1 MKATIKKYLTN
12 AGKAIFRFRAYFPS
26 PVPQGIT
33 EFESWAKSIIDLYGF
48 PDNDSVRFALA
59 TMILHSGPTAAAT
72 SKRYFGLM
80 VKAGA
85 AKQVASQVFQDIKQR
100 QKQAEA
106 TAILTASA
114 NDTKSI
120 QN

>member
-1 MKATIKKYLTN
+1 MKAKLLNILSALHKPFKRIRNL
-12 AGKAIFRFRAYFPS
+12 FPS
-26 PVPQGIT
+26 AVPQGVA
-33 EFESWAKSIIDLYGF
+33 EFEIWSLDIIQTYNF

-59 TMILHSGPTAAAT
+59 TMVLHSGPTAAYV
-72 SKRYFGLM
+72 SKHYFALM

-85 AKQVASQVFQDIKQR
+85 AKQVASQVFQDIKIK

-106 TAILTASA
+106 TATQAVA
-114 NDTKSI
+114 NVQPV